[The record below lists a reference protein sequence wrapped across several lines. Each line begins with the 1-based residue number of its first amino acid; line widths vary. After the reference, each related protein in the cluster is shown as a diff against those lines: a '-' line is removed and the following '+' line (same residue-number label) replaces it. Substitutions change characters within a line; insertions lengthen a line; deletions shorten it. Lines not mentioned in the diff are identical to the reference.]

1 LAQFRTT
8 VDFDCYYFRNLAN
21 ETRCRRLEKRRCK
34 PYNLPRNRR
43 MMQTS
48 ELWCTNDENLNR
60 SSDLAYKAIN
70 MHDGHYIVYRFYQI
84 A

>member
-1 LAQFRTT
+1 
-8 VDFDCYYFRNLAN
+8 
-21 ETRCRRLEKRRCK
+21 
-34 PYNLPRNRR
+34 